1 MSLVEFNPALLPT
14 LKDRVVV
21 LTGGAMGVGRAAVKQ
36 FHAAGAKIVFGDID
50 DTLGESLVSEL
61 GTERVRY
68 VHCDTSLYAD
78 QLRLF
83 RTAVEAFSTTGG
95 VDIVVANAGIGI
107 HKDPFL
113 PDADVTVEPPMK
125 EVDVNLRGSI
135 FTTRIGVHYLRQNGG
150 GDLVL
155 VSSIAGFK
163 ESGGLTIYTATKHGV
178 IGIQRGLHVN
188 VIKENIRINTI
199 CPWMTKTR
207 LVRGI
212 EEGWYERGLPTNE
225 PEDVARAILTCAT
238 ANRGDGNVRHPG
250 AVSPFAG
257 KILWIGGGKAYEIE
271 DRIQALEPEWLGKEN
286 SAVLAKG
293 QEYLASE
300 GTSWDTDRK
309 K

>member
-1 MSLVEFNPALLPT
+1 MYMP
-14 LKDRVVV
+14 
-21 LTGGAMGVGRAAVKQ
+21 
-36 FHAAGAKIVFGDID
+36 AAGAKIVFGDID

-188 VIKENIRINTI
+188 VIKENIRTNTI
-199 CPWMTKTR
+199 CPWMTSMLACASILQFQLGADEGKTCHR
-207 LVRGI
+207 NPSRAWHRGGLVRK
-212 EEGWYERGLPTNE
+212 RP
-225 PEDVARAILTCAT
+225 PD
-238 ANRGDGNVRHPG
+238 
-250 AVSPFAG
+250 
-257 KILWIGGGKAYEIE
+257 K
-271 DRIQALEPEWLGKEN
+271 
-286 SAVLAKG
+286 
-293 QEYLASE
+293 
-300 GTSWDTDRK
+300 
-309 K
+309 